1 VVRLIASDP
10 GHQDGIGLIILISRG
25 RVQRLTLA
33 LLLRVLN
40 NGFGG
45 DRSGLSA
52 LVFEEPESRML
63 LEFEILELL
72 HALLV

>member
-1 VVRLIASDP
+1 M
-10 GHQDGIGLIILISRG
+10 
-25 RVQRLTLA
+25 TLA

-52 LVFEEPESRML
+52 LVFEEPERRML